1 MKINKLRPSFFIIII
16 SLFYFTKRLIF
27 NGNKKFIL
35 RKLDPTPDDDT
46 HDDDKTPDDDD
57 TPDDDKTPDD
67 DDTPDG
73 QKNKEDE
80 NIEKYEEC
88 QEITTNDPADC
99 FDVEFDFK
107 NSNKKCCYFE
117 FKDKKYD
124 NKRKRKCRLLED
136 DEFLDIKKT
145 IKKIQEDNKN
155 YTVLSLECDKSNIL
169 FLNKFLLLIL
179 LLLPL

>member
-35 RKLDPTPDDDT
+35 RKLDLTP
-46 HDDDKTPDDDD
+46 
-57 TPDDDKTPDD
+57 DDKTPDD

>member
-1 MKINKLRPSFFIIII
+1 MIVYEPS
-16 SLFYFTKRLIF
+16 
-27 NGNKKFIL
+27 
-35 RKLDPTPDDDT
+35 
-46 HDDDKTPDDDD
+46 
-57 TPDDDKTPDD
+57 
-67 DDTPDG
+67 
-73 QKNKEDE
+73 
-80 NIEKYEEC
+80 
-88 QEITTNDPADC
+88 DC

-169 FLNKFLLLIL
+169 SLNKFLLLIL